1 MRPPV
6 DDERVRALA
15 RELARVATE
24 PVRLYLT
31 GGATAVLEGWRPSTV
46 DIDLRLEPESDNLYR
61 ALPRLKQSLGINI
74 ELASPPDFIPE
85 LPGWRDRSPVVFTEG
100 LIEVRHFDPYSQ
112 ALSKV
117 ERGFTQDL
125 EDVQNMLRSGMV
137 ERGRLQAL
145 YDEIESGLF
154 RYPAIDPTAFRR
166 KLQAV
171 TGR

>member
-15 RELARVATE
+15 RELARVATQ

-61 ALPRLKQSLGINI
+61 ALPRLKESLGINI

-137 ERGRLQAL
+137 QRGRLQAL

-166 KLQAV
+166 KVQAV
-171 TGR
+171 TGH